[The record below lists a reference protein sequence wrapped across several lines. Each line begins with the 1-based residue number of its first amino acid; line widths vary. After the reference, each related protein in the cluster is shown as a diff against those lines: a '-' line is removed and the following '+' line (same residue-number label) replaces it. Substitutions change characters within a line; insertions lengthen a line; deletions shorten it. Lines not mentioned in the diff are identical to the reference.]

1 MPTTAAE
8 SDTSFLRAWV
18 CNPTELINHCI
29 CSMYQRYVAV
39 INTNGGNT
47 RYLPSFLISSQAC
60 DALLTKVSKKKNI
73 LETSYVWN
81 DILIFI
87 IKIAIDQN
95 IVGLGFIYA
104 KFILGFNID
113 ISFHTNN
120 LANELYIDMQHQ
132 ECNSVAWMLFTK
144 HFFSNRGSGEGIT
157 SGKIEYCGA
166 VGVGIPFSYIPS
178 TWKAIPFIC

>member
-1 MPTTAAE
+1 MPKAAAE
-8 SDTSFLRAWV
+8 SDAPFLWVWV
-18 CNPTELINHCI
+18 CNPTALINHCI

-47 RYLPSFLISSQAC
+47 RYLPSFLISSQGC

-87 IKIAIDQN
+87 IKIAINQN
-95 IVGLGFIYA
+95 IVGLGFIYV

-113 ISFHTNN
+113 MFFP
-120 LANELYIDMQHQ
+120 HQ
-132 ECNSVAWMLFTK
+132 
-144 HFFSNRGSGEGIT
+144 
-157 SGKIEYCGA
+157 
-166 VGVGIPFSYIPS
+166 
-178 TWKAIPFIC
+178 

>member
-8 SDTSFLRAWV
+8 SDTSFLSAWV

-39 INTNGGNT
+39 INTNGGHT

-60 DALLTKVSKKKNI
+60 DALLTKVSKKNI
-73 LETSYVWN
+73 LETSYAWN

-87 IKIAIDQN
+87 IKNAINQN

-113 ISFHTNN
+113 MFFP
-120 LANELYIDMQHQ
+120 HQ
-132 ECNSVAWMLFTK
+132 
-144 HFFSNRGSGEGIT
+144 
-157 SGKIEYCGA
+157 
-166 VGVGIPFSYIPS
+166 
-178 TWKAIPFIC
+178 